1 MDFFYYFF
9 FNTQERSFQGCS
21 DHPAAHC
28 KRSHAHPGC
37 KHRLAPLSHR
47 VFCWVFGCG
56 CAVSAAPHETHER
69 GDRRTQVGALL
80 LGGCARRRCGP
91 FGTGSREKNMNE
103 PENPAANSLLGWT
116 FIRAPRSAHL
126 NFIFSIRQKMVRTR
140 SLAPFFMGTEGQPGR
155 EGKYFA
161 VDF

>member
-1 MDFFYYFF
+1 MNGFF
-9 FNTQERSFQGCS
+9 FFFLNTQETSFQGCS

-28 KRSHAHPGC
+28 KRPHAHPGC
-37 KHRLAPLSHR
+37 KDRLAPVSHR

-80 LGGCARRRCGP
+80 LGGHARRCCGP

-103 PENPAANSLLGWT
+103 PESPAANSLLGWT
-116 FIRAPRSAHL
+116 LNPRSTERASEFYFQYQTKDGAHSQPRPL
-126 NFIFSIRQKMVRTR
+126 FHGHGGTTRQRREIFCC
-140 SLAPFFMGTEGQPGR
+140 
-155 EGKYFA
+155 
-161 VDF
+161 